1 MNSIDI
7 TLYLNEYRVRALA
20 DALGSQTA
28 ETVEDKLTEA
38 FDTLYQEYV
47 PDEQRASIEARIE
60 REDAA
65 EQARLEAARRFAVY
79 HIRENSED
87 CHFTSDY
94 FHTPMQA
101 AYRYRLYERGE
112 LSADPKTFADAFIE
126 TNPVSLEYFGK
137 VCADIHADD
146 RVTALLEFD
155 LDEGCVSICD
165 SDDNEWQTYEELRE
179 IVQDPTAYE
188 SWHTALSTVN
198 AVYLIVD
205 RENGRKYV
213 GSAYGKGG
221 LLGRWTHYVKSLH
234 GDNKLMK
241 ELLCDYPDRYTHFQ
255 FSILQ
260 LLPKVVTPDE
270 AIQTETLWKKK
281 LLTYEPLGMNAN

>member
-1 MNSIDI
+1 MNDIDI
-7 TLYLNEYRVRALA
+7 TLYLNAYRVRALA
-20 DALGSQTA
+20 DALGNQTA

-79 HIRENSED
+79 HIRENDDD

-94 FHTPMQA
+94 FLSPMQA

-112 LSADPKTFADAFIE
+112 LSADPKTFTDAFIE

-155 LDEGCVSICD
+155 LDEGRVSVHN
-165 SDDNEWQTYEELRE
+165 STDDDWQ
-179 IVQDPTAYE
+179 
-188 SWHTALSTVN
+188 
-198 AVYLIVD
+198 VY
-205 RENGRKYV
+205 
-213 GSAYGKGG
+213 
-221 LLGRWTHYVKSLH
+221 SLH
-234 GDNKLMK
+234 DFSVAAYKAFRSDYRNEECRRKIFNNSLAGK
-241 ELLCDYPDRYTHFQ
+241 EMDLSEETD
-255 FSILQ
+255 
-260 LLPKVVTPDE
+260 DE
-270 AIQTETLWKKK
+270 TENQVIQI
-281 LLTYEPLGMNAN
+281 

>member
-1 MNSIDI
+1 MNDIDI
-7 TLYLNEYRVRALA
+7 TLYLNAYRVQALA

-47 PDEQRASIEARIE
+47 PDEQRASIEARIV

-79 HIRENSED
+79 HIRENDDD

-94 FHTPMQA
+94 FLSPMQA

-112 LSADPKTFADAFIE
+112 LSADPKAFADAFIE
-126 TNPVSLEYFGK
+126 TNPISLEYFGK

-155 LDEGCVSICD
+155 LDEGWVSVHNSTD
-165 SDDNEWQTYEELRE
+165 DDWQVYSLHDFSVAAYKAFRSDYRNEECRRE
-179 IVQDPTAYE
+179 IFNNSLAGKEMD
-188 SWHTALSTVN
+188 LSEET
-198 AVYLIVD
+198 D
-205 RENGRKYV
+205 
-213 GSAYGKGG
+213 
-221 LLGRWTHYVKSLH
+221 
-234 GDNKLMK
+234 
-241 ELLCDYPDRYTHFQ
+241 
-255 FSILQ
+255 
-260 LLPKVVTPDE
+260 DE
-270 AIQTETLWKKK
+270 TEA
-281 LLTYEPLGMNAN
+281 PAMQM

>member
-1 MNSIDI
+1 MNDIDI

-79 HIRENSED
+79 HIRENDDD

-94 FHTPMQA
+94 FLSPMQA

-112 LSADPKTFADAFIE
+112 LSADPKAFADAFIE
-126 TNPVSLEYFGK
+126 TNPISLEYFGK
-137 VCADIHADD
+137 VCADIHSDD
-146 RVTALLEFD
+146 RVTALFEFD
-155 LDEGCVSICD
+155 LDEGWVSVHNSTD
-165 SDDNEWQTYEELRE
+165 DDWQVYSLHDFSVAAYKAFRSDYHNEECRRE
-179 IVQDPTAYE
+179 IFNNSLAGKEMDLSEETDDETEAPT
-188 SWHTALSTVN
+188 
-198 AVYLIVD
+198 
-205 RENGRKYV
+205 
-213 GSAYGKGG
+213 
-221 LLGRWTHYVKSLH
+221 
-234 GDNKLMK
+234 M
-241 ELLCDYPDRYTHFQ
+241 Q
-255 FSILQ
+255 
-260 LLPKVVTPDE
+260 
-270 AIQTETLWKKK
+270 
-281 LLTYEPLGMNAN
+281 M

>member
-1 MNSIDI
+1 MSDIDI

-28 ETVEDKLTEA
+28 ETVEDKLAEA
-38 FDTLYQEYV
+38 FDMLYQEYV
-47 PDEQRASIEARIE
+47 PDEQRASIEATIE

-79 HIRENSED
+79 HIRENGED

-94 FHTPMQA
+94 FLSPMQA

-112 LSADPKTFADAFIE
+112 LSSDPKTFADAFIE

-155 LDEGCVSICD
+155 LDEGRVSVY
-165 SDDNEWQTYEELRE
+165 NGTEKEWQTY
-179 IVQDPTAYE
+179 TM
-188 SWHTALSTVN
+188 
-198 AVYLIVD
+198 
-205 RENGRKYV
+205 
-213 GSAYGKGG
+213 
-221 LLGRWTHYVKSLH
+221 HY
-234 GDNKLMK
+234 
-241 ELLCDYPDRYTHFQ
+241 
-255 FSILQ
+255 FS
-260 LLPKVVTPDE
+260 V
-270 AIQTETLWKKK
+270 A
-281 LLTYEPLGMNAN
+281 A